1 VPSVA
6 KHRRALGEKV
16 KFYRKLA
23 GLTQEKL
30 AEKADLAPSYVS
42 DVERGRENVSTD
54 TLARITKA
62 LGIKFE
68 DLFKGF

>member
-1 VPSVA
+1 MPSIP

-30 AEKADLAPSYVS
+30 AEKAELAASYVS
-42 DVERGRENVSTD
+42 DIERGRENVSTD
-54 TLARITKA
+54 TLARIVKA
-62 LGIKFE
+62 CGIKFE
-68 DLFKGF
+68 DIFDGF

>member
-62 LGIKFE
+62 LRIKFQ
-68 DLFKGF
+68 DLFKGS